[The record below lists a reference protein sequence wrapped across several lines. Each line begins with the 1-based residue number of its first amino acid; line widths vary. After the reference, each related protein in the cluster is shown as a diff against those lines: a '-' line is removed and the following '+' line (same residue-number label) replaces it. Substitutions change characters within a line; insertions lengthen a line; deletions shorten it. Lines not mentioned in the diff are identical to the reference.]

1 MVERINI
8 FVILGSFLAI
18 LTGLSCT
25 EDPIEI
31 PEPDTIP
38 PQAMVLFPIDGESV
52 EGEITVLARATD
64 NDQVDSVRFFINQ
77 EWVGTDST
85 GSGNDNNEYKYDWNT
100 SETVMVDGALIKK
113 YAEDEFHFISVV
125 AFDPVDNSYASV
137 PIRSKVD
144 NDDNEAPTAFFLSPF
159 AGQYVS
165 GIVDITVIASDNDS
179 IQYVS

>member
-85 GSGNDNNEYKYDWNT
+85 GSGNDNNEYK
-100 SETVMVDGALIKK
+100 SLISKK
-113 YAEDEFHFISVV
+113 SLLYL
-125 AFDPVDNSYASV
+125 
-137 PIRSKVD
+137 K
-144 NDDNEAPTAFFLSPF
+144 L
-159 AGQYVS
+159 
-165 GIVDITVIASDNDS
+165 
-179 IQYVS
+179 